1 MAIKNEAARWREH
14 LFKGHAM
21 NTSPD
26 LTPVPQARRLR
37 LTPHYFA
44 ACIAVLALGWPTLG
58 LADCVDTRKASAAEI
73 DFHKKAM
80 ATLLA
85 ALPPAPVGGSLQY
98 KDNVTSLGQQC
109 GPTGDFTA
117 QASRAYEHNYRK
129 SIVSMA
135 INVQRL
141 PAAAGPLS
149 AAYGTAS
156 PGRSAGLKVH
166 NVVWT
171 VSGSDSPLRQALVDA
186 IDRARLEALVGKPL
200 PSVAESDALAARAV
214 PPTVGATGG
223 TGAGSTATSGP
234 APGMQTGAQPSVATD
249 SSMPAAAGQT
259 VGSEPLKGAAD
270 AVNKL
275 RGLFGR

>member
-1 MAIKNEAARWREH
+1 LEKEN
-14 LFKGHAM
+14 LFKGNAM
-21 NTSPD
+21 NASPD
-26 LTPVPQARRLR
+26 PAAGLPARRLR
-37 LTPHYFA
+37 LTSRRLA
-44 ACIAVLALGWPTLG
+44 ACFAVLALGWPTLG
-58 LADCVDTRKASAAEI
+58 VADCVDTRKASAAEV

-109 GPTGDFTA
+109 GPTGDFTV

-149 AAYGTAS
+149 AAYGAAS
-156 PGRSAGLKVH
+156 PRRSAGLKVH

-200 PSVAESDALAARAV
+200 PSVAESEALAARAV

-223 TGAGSTATSGP
+223 TAAGSTATSAP
-234 APGMQTGAQPSVATD
+234 APGMQTATQPVSATD
-249 SSMPAAAGQT
+249 SSMPAAAGPT
-259 VGSEPLKGAAD
+259 GSEPLKDAAD